1 MSALGWGQLSALS
14 CAITWALAIVLFRRS
29 GENLPAFELNLFK
42 NALGLLL
49 LIPTLALTIGFA
61 WPDYSASELWVVLLS
76 GFLGI
81 AVADTWYLR
90 ALSLMG
96 ASRTGIVASLF
107 SPFVVMLSV
116 MFLGERLAGG
126 QLAGFG
132 LVMAGILLV
141 SWNRKQAGVD
151 AARLRIGTLYGAA
164 AVFMSAVGVVM
175 VKEILETRPFLWTVE
190 LRLIGGVGGMLIYVG
205 LRQRWVSVAT
215 HFRQPQPWLWIITA
229 SVLASYVS
237 MMFWLAGY
245 KFIPASQASVLN
257 ESGNAWIVLFAWLF
271 LGETI
276 GARKIAGLLLT
287 FTGVLLMLL
296 V

>member
-1 MSALGWGQLSALS
+1 MSNLGWGQLSALS

-42 NALGLLL
+42 NALGFLL
-49 LIPTLALTIGFA
+49 LIPTLALTIGFD
-61 WPDYSASELWVVLLS
+61 WPEYTTQELWVTLLS

-116 MFLGERLAGG
+116 IFLGERLAGW

-132 LVMAGILLV
+132 LVMSGILLV
-141 SWNRKQAGVD
+141 SWNRSKAGVD
-151 AARLRIGTLYGAA
+151 AARLRKGTLYGAA
-164 AVFMSAVGVVM
+164 AVFMMAVGGVM

-190 LRLIGGVGGMLIYVG
+190 LRLLGGVGGMLIYVG
-205 LRQRWVSVAT
+205 LRRRWVSVAS
-215 HFRQPQPWLWIITA
+215 HFRQPQPWLWIILG
-229 SVLASYVS
+229 SFLASYVS
-237 MMFWLAGY
+237 MMLWLAGY
-245 KFIPASQASVLN
+245 KLIPASQASVLN
-257 ESGNAWIVLFAWLF
+257 ESGNAWIVLFAWLI

-276 GARKIAGLLLT
+276 GARKVAGLLLT